1 MEFTWRSTKRTANL
15 KKHGFDFSDAERV
28 FAGPTLTVEDARDYD
43 GEQRFNTT
51 GLLGV
56 VFVTICHTESEDVIH
71 IISMRKAEP
80 HEIDTLARYL

>member
-1 MEFTWRSTKRTANL
+1 MQQQRAAIATTYHQHLAQYRRVDDQNVL
-15 KKHGFDFSDAERV
+15 KGA
-28 FAGPTLTVEDARDYD
+28 ALTVEDARDYD

-56 VFVTICHTESEDVIH
+56 VFVTICHTESEDEMH